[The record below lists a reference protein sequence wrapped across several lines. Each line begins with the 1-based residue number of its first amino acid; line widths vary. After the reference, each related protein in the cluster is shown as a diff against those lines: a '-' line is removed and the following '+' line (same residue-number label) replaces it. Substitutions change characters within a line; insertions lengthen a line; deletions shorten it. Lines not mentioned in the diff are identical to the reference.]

1 MAAGPTTKRFQR
13 GTHRA
18 CTPTATLARWLP
30 VARAL
35 GMTRLAEL
43 TDLDDLGVPVV
54 SAIRPNGRSLAT
66 QQGKGVSLAAAQ
78 ASAMMECI
86 ETWHAEHV
94 ALPVWRGTLAQA
106 VARGP
111 VIDVDALPR
120 LRRLPRREVLD
131 WVEGWDFLAGNVGGV
146 RLVPRGAVT
155 LDCTFDPTSPPIFD
169 VSSNGLASGNERH
182 EAAAHALC
190 EVIERDAE
198 ARWRQTG
205 ADRRVVLDTITA
217 PATRTLLARLRR
229 AGSRVAVWDLTSDV
243 GVPVYGA
250 CLIEDPAEPSW
261 RGLGVYQGFGC
272 HLDPEVAV
280 SRALTEAVQT
290 RLTYIAGS
298 RDDFFPHDYAH
309 ASDPDAVAGAWA
321 QLTSPPDEAVDLRVA
336 PRGATATFE
345 GDVATLVNAL
355 ADAGATQVVLVDLSR
370 PELGVPVVKALV
382 PGRATNLAWM
392 G

>member
-1 MAAGPTTKRFQR
+1 
-13 GTHRA
+13 
-18 CTPTATLARWLP
+18 
-30 VARAL
+30 
-35 GMTRLAEL
+35 MTRLAEL
-43 TDLDDLGVPVV
+43 TELDDLGVPVV

-86 ETWHAEHV
+86 ETWHAENV
-94 ALPVWRGTLAQA
+94 ALPVTRGTLAA
-106 VARGP
+106 VTKLGR
-111 VIDVDALPR
+111 VIDVDALPQ

-131 WVEGWDFLAGNVGGV
+131 WVEGWDFLAGGP
-146 RLVPRGAVT
+146 RFVPLGAVT
-155 LDCTFDPTSPPIFD
+155 LDCTFDPARPPVFD

-198 ARWRQTG
+198 ARWRREG
-205 ADRRVVLDTITA
+205 NDRRVVLDTIAA
-217 PATRTLLARLRR
+217 PATRQLLARLRK
-229 AGSRVAVWDLTSDV
+229 AGTRVAVWDLTSDV

-250 CLIEDPAEPSW
+250 SLIEDPSAPSW

-272 HLDPEVAV
+272 HLDPEIAV

-298 RDDFFPHDYAH
+298 RDDFFPMDYAH
-309 ASDPDAVAGAWA
+309 ASDPDAVAGAWD
-321 QLTSPPDEAVDLRVA
+321 QLTAPPDEAVDLATA
-336 PRGATATFE
+336 PRGATDTFE
-345 GDVATLVNAL
+345 GDVAMLVHAL
-355 ADAGATQVVLVDLSR
+355 ADAGATQVVLVDLTR
-370 PELGVPVVKALV
+370 AEFGVPVVKALV
-382 PGRATNLAWM
+382 PGRATDLEWM